1 MGQIARPTPQSPR
14 PHLHVPAPALHPRP
28 RHRCHRRRAPA
39 PRPGLLVGRGVPV
52 LPSQKGSHRGGL
64 GSLPEPSPPHRQL
77 PKAETPVP
85 LGVHHGDWPGERGL
99 AGRDGTGAGQGWGG
113 ESQTATGA
121 SPAPGPGS
129 LSCLLE
135 RAQTWQDTH
144 SSRAPRPPTVRGRGF
159 ASVGGSPPTPAREA
173 SRRNGL
179 PGEAPP
185 TYSAPSKHR
194 SPSLGP
200 KGTKRNEC
208 SWQCCRP
215 QSHRGPLRSARTERE
230 IRGAGPWGP
239 RSGPSTGVPRAR
251 PSPPPSG
258 GP

>member
-14 PHLHVPAPALHPRP
+14 PRLHMPTPALHPRP
-28 RHRCHRRRAPA
+28 HHHCHRRRAPA
-39 PRPGLLVGRGVPV
+39 PRPGLLAGRGVPV
-52 LPSQKGSHRGGL
+52 LPSQKGSHGGGL

-144 SSRAPRPPTVRGRGF
+144 SSRAPRCHVGVTGRGSILSHCCP
-159 ASVGGSPPTPAREA
+159 ARSKKGPRIHSEGRPGLLPLSPHAPCLVTPAP
-173 SRRNGL
+173 S
-179 PGEAPP
+179 PEAPSGPLPLSSTGSVTRDCHPAADSQAWLPPSP
-185 TYSAPSKHR
+185 TI
-194 SPSLGP
+194 L
-200 KGTKRNEC
+200 
-208 SWQCCRP
+208 
-215 QSHRGPLRSARTERE
+215 HRG
-230 IRGAGPWGP
+230 
-239 RSGPSTGVPRAR
+239 TGQ
-251 PSPPPSG
+251 
-258 GP
+258 